1 MSKCA
6 STGLAIGTLL
16 TRRSERGSEG
26 DSLLSLTQDKGVIPQ
41 DEVGRRN
48 ISSSNKTKYWRV
60 YPNDIVYNTMRM
72 WQGASAR
79 SDYFGIVS
87 PAYTVCCPVSG
98 ASSRF
103 LSYALKLP
111 EHIKIFRARSQGLT
125 SDVWNLRF
133 EELAQIE
140 LKFVPS
146 YAQQELIAT
155 ILSSVDGAIE
165 KTQAVIDQVQVVK
178 RGLMQELL
186 TRGLPGQHKRFKQ
199 TEIGEIPEEWGIVPL
214 EEFIQNGPEN
224 GLYRPQSDYGAGS
237 PIVRIDAFDNGD
249 LLRRPNLRRVAIG
262 PADAA
267 RFVVWPGDILINRV
281 NSLSHLAKCAL
292 AVSFDEATVYES
304 NMMRL
309 TLDDSRM
316 VTEFGFRW
324 LSSEHV
330 KKHLKRRAK
339 RAVAQASINQNDVLT
354 IPTPC
359 PPRPEQQQIANILIE
374 VEQRIEAETGAVA
387 ELKELK
393 SALMSVLLT
402 GELRVTLD
410 TETK

>member
-1 MSKCA
+1 M
-6 STGLAIGTLL
+6 
-16 TRRSERGSEG
+16 
-26 DSLLSLTQDKGVIPQ
+26 LSLTQDKGVIPQ